1 MPGPSLQFWP
11 QSCPGQNWGW
21 GGGHLC
27 SLSPRLGPCS
37 DRRLALPLY
46 HCDAPSPVPSPIPAA
61 RLRRPFSCISLASGP
76 TPPGSLPCC
85 PRCQILSP
93 RGIRIETGACVSFS
107 APMEHCGWSQLCP
120 YPSPSRG
127 QEDPEGWRFIKINS
141 SSSLPLVARVQFGG
155 PPHWPPFLQP
165 PSPRSLQG
173 GCRRPRIN
181 PHTAPAAASS
191 PQVHTASDPVTMHV
205 T

>member
-1 MPGPSLQFWP
+1 M
-11 QSCPGQNWGW
+11 NGW
-21 GGGHLC
+21 MDEAPW
-27 SLSPRLGPCS
+27 SP
-37 DRRLALPLY
+37 
-46 HCDAPSPVPSPIPAA
+46 
-61 RLRRPFSCISLASGP
+61 
-76 TPPGSLPCC
+76 PPGSLPCC

-173 GCRRPRIN
+173 GRRRPRIN

-191 PQVHTASDPVTMHV
+191 PQVHTASDPVTMHDARDLKAQWRAKETTRALGLSGLGLDPNV
-205 T
+205 HHFLAG